1 MNTNTDRSG
10 FVVSRDGSKINFLS
24 MGSGP
29 SVIVIPGALA
39 TASGYADFGR
49 ALAKHFSVHIIERR
63 GRGLSA
69 PQGEHYHMQVE
80 CDDVLALQQK
90 IGAALLVGHSFG
102 GLVALEA
109 ARHNPA
115 LQKIA
120 VYEPGVSIGHSIAM
134 DWIPAYEANLAAN
147 RPLDAFITY
156 SLSTGPDRARRTP
169 TLAHEAAA
177 ALLLERKRPTD
188 HAQPSSAKSTRHRE
202 IARLDSC
209 YQRYREISADVLLM
223 RGGRTGIAWVLLAME
238 RLTAT
243 LQRSE
248 MKEFSALD
256 HFGIDKKAPQEVADA
271 IGAFLSPTSRVGA
284 HRS

>member
-1 MNTNTDRSG
+1 MNTNTDRFG

-115 LQKIA
+115 LRKIA

-169 TLAHEAAA
+169 HWLMK
-177 ALLLERKRPTD
+177 LLLPFFL
-188 HAQPSSAKSTRHRE
+188 SAKDRRTMLSLLPQNLREHRE

-209 YQRYREISADVLLM
+209 YQHYRESLRM
-223 RGGRTGIAWVLLAME
+223 
-238 RLTAT
+238 
-243 LQRSE
+243 S
-248 MKEFSALD
+248 S
-256 HFGIDKKAPQEVADA
+256 
-271 IGAFLSPTSRVGA
+271 
-284 HRS
+284 